1 MSIKLKVLVVAGD
14 GIGPEVTNEAVRVLR
29 SVAEMGGYDFEF
41 REALIGGVAIK
52 KEGSPLPSSTLN
64 AALESD
70 AVLLGAVGGN
80 EFNSL
85 PPNKRPEAGLL
96 QLRQAL
102 GGFANLR
109 PSFAWPALAQNSP
122 LKAEVV
128 NGTDILFVRELLG
141 GLYFGEPRAWDKD
154 TGAAWNTMRYTRDE
168 VIRVARVAFEL
179 AQARRKKLTSVDKA
193 NVLEVSQLWRATV
206 TELAAQYP
214 DVTLEHQYV
223 DACAMHLM
231 NTPRNFDVVLTENLF
246 GDILSDEA
254 AVITGSLGMLP
265 SATIGGA
272 VNLYEPV
279 HGSAPDI
286 AGKGIANPL
295 GAILTAAMVLRHSA
309 KLEEDAKAVETAVR
323 TVLEQGYRTADLVR
337 GQKGVSTQEM
347 GAQVHQMSP
356 PPWLDGPLRN
366 LPPHPCQPPRM
377 RVMASPTAPRRP
389 FSTSRAR
396 CSASTRIPTCPPMS

>member
-1 MSIKLKVLVVAGD
+1 MKLKILVVGGD
-14 GIGPEVTNEAVRVLR
+14 GIGPEVTGEAVSVLR
-29 SVAEMGGYDFEF
+29 SIAEMGGHDFEF
-41 REALIGGVAIK
+41 REELIGGLAIK
-52 KEGSPLPSSTLN
+52 KAGSPLPKKTLD
-64 AALESD
+64 AALASD
-70 AVLLGAVGGN
+70 AVLLGSVGGN

-141 GLYFGEPRAWDKD
+141 GLYFGEPRAWDKE

-168 VIRVARVAFEL
+168 VLRVARVGFEL
-179 AQARRKKLTSVDKA
+179 ASARRKKLTSVDKA

-206 TELAAQYP
+206 AELAAQYP

-309 KLEEDAKAVETAVR
+309 RLEEDALAVETAVR
-323 TVLEQGYRTADLVR
+323 KVLEQGYRTADLVR
-337 GQKGVSTQEM
+337 GQQGVSTQEM
-347 GAQVHQMSP
+347 GRQVHQVLSE
-356 PPWLDGPLRN
+356 LIDRRN
-366 LPPHPCQPPRM
+366 ALHA
-377 RVMASPTAPRRP
+377 V
-389 FSTSRAR
+389 
-396 CSASTRIPTCPPMS
+396 

>member
-1 MSIKLKVLVVAGD
+1 MKLKVLVVAGD
-14 GIGPEVTNEAVRVLR
+14 GIGPEVTAEAVGVLR
-29 SVAEMGGYDFEF
+29 SVAEMGDYDFEF

-52 KEGSPLPSSTLN
+52 KEGSPLPASTLEI
-64 AALESD
+64 ALESD

-85 PPNKRPEAGLL
+85 SPDKRPEAGLL

-109 PSFAWPALAQNSP
+109 PSFAWPALEQNSP

-128 NGTDILFVRELLG
+128 GGTDILFVRELLG
-141 GLYFGEPRAWDKD
+141 GLYFGQPRAWDREA
-154 TGAAWNTMRYTRDE
+154 GAAWNTMRYTRDE
-168 VIRVARVAFEL
+168 VVRVARVAFEL
-179 AQARRKKLTSVDKA
+179 AGARRKKLTSVDKA

-214 DVTLEHQYV
+214 DVALEHQYV

-309 KLEEDAKAVETAVR
+309 KLEQEAQAIETAVR
-323 TVLEQGYRTADLVR
+323 MVLEQGHRTADLVR
-337 GQKGVSTQEM
+337 GQQGISTQEM
-347 GAQVHQMSP
+347 GKQVHQVLSE
-356 PPWLDGPLRN
+356 LID
-366 LPPHPCQPPRM
+366 
-377 RVMASPTAPRRP
+377 RRQ
-389 FSTSRAR
+389 AMH
-396 CSASTRIPTCPPMS
+396 AV